1 MRRQRLAKAWC
12 SFEPRCPDSLGAAAR
27 RPNTSTWSSRRAAA
41 LEAEQ
46 VTGEIASLIDLGGTV
61 AFAAWVGLEVRAM
74 RTALVDLVSKLA
86 TIEERTRDA

>member
-1 MRRQRLAKAWC
+1 M
-12 SFEPRCPDSLGAAAR
+12 
-27 RPNTSTWSSRRAAA
+27 
-41 LEAEQ
+41 
-46 VTGEIASLIDLGGTV
+46 TGEIASLIDLGGTV